1 MDKRGRGSLARHR
14 REKMASRSGDEASA
28 SDGRCSHFL
37 DYQHQAHLW
46 VRTARTG
53 VSARASLLVLHM
65 QPVPGQVCLAGAG
78 DILDRSDGVA
88 KISDVLRNYFAPE
101 AADAIRQQV
110 MRLMRF
116 RRTDQPIDEYIAE
129 FDLLRRK
136 AESKMEMGAGF
147 PEPFVSILRAYNAA
161 LPRHEFVA
169 SSARGRGRGE
179 LP

>member
-1 MDKRGRGSLARHR
+1 MRLEEGS
-14 REKMASRSGDEASA
+14 
-28 SDGRCSHFL
+28 
-37 DYQHQAHLW
+37 
-46 VRTARTG
+46 
-53 VSARASLLVLHM
+53 
-65 QPVPGQVCLAGAG
+65 
-78 DILDRSDGVA
+78 DILENSIGVA
-88 KISDVLRNYFAPE
+88 KTSDVLRNYFAPE
-101 AADAIRQQV
+101 AVDAIRQQV
-110 MRLMRF
+110 MRFTRS
-116 RRTDQPIDEYIAE
+116 RRTDQSVDEYIAE